1 MNTLPFKTSN
11 VLHRMERVGT
21 LIHKLKDLFDQG
33 ASSEQLMAAAH
44 MLLSELETANSSVLE
59 PEKPIKMGVSV
70 VMPRGTRPAKPEQLI
85 QAKLPLDILDD
96 TPIHNQMEVKT
107 DVPLVAPLD
116 VHESVFVDTITV
128 SDNLSKGPAISEMNS
143 GWLFDTA
150 TDIPTLALQPKKNEF
165 AEINQLMESIHS
177 MPVLNEKLRAHQ
189 IEIGTLLNNEPIKE
203 LKKGIGINDRF
214 LFVQQLFRGDES
226 MYERSIKTIDGF
238 AIYPEAQFW
247 IQRELKLKIGWNE
260 DSAAVKH
267 FDQLVKRRFS

>member
-1 MNTLPFKTSN
+1 
-11 VLHRMERVGT
+11 MERVGT

-33 ASSEQLMAAAH
+33 ATSEQLMVAAQ
-44 MLLSELETANSSVLE
+44 MLLTELETANLPMSA
-59 PEKPIKMGVSV
+59 PEKPTKMGVSV
-70 VMPRGTRPAKPEQLI
+70 VMPRGARATKPEQLI
-85 QAKLPLDILDD
+85 QAKLPLDIPDDASPNMPLEIPAGSSVEISVTLD
-96 TPIHNQMEVKT
+96 NQE
-107 DVPLVAPLD
+107 PLELVN
-116 VHESVFVDTITV
+116 T
-128 SDNLSKGPAISEMNS
+128 SKGPSISEMNS
-143 GWLFDTA
+143 GWLFDTS
-150 TDIPTLALQPKKNEF
+150 TEIPTLALQPKKNEF

-177 MPVLNEKLRAHQ
+177 MPVLNEKLGVNQ

-214 LFVQQLFRGDES
+214 LFVQELFRGDQI

-260 DSAAVKH
+260 DSATVKH

>member
-1 MNTLPFKTSN
+1 
-11 VLHRMERVGT
+11 MERVGT

-33 ASSEQLMAAAH
+33 ASSEQLTAAAQ
-44 MLLSELETANSSVLE
+44 MLLSELETTNPPMLA
-59 PEKPIKMGVSV
+59 PENPVKMGVSV
-70 VMPRGTRPAKPEQLI
+70 VMPRVTRTAKPEQLI
-85 QAKLPLDILDD
+85 QAKLPLDIPDD
-96 TPIHNQMEVKT
+96 TPKI
-107 DVPLVAPLD
+107 APIEIPAMP
-116 VHESVFVDTITV
+116 VTQEPIVFVAT
-128 SDNLSKGPAISEMNS
+128 SKGPVISEMNS

-150 TDIPTLALQPKKNEF
+150 TEIPTLALQSKKNEF

-177 MPVLNEKLRAHQ
+177 MPVLNEKLRANQ

-214 LFVQQLFRGDES
+214 LFVQELFRGDEI
-226 MYERSIKTIDGF
+226 MYERSIKTIDSF

-260 DSAAVKH
+260 DSTTVKH

>member
-1 MNTLPFKTSN
+1 
-11 VLHRMERVGT
+11 MERVGT

-33 ASSEQLMAAAH
+33 ASSEQLTAAAQ
-44 MLLSELETANSSVLE
+44 MLLSELETANPPMLQ
-59 PEKPIKMGVSV
+59 PEKTSKMGVSV
-70 VMPRGTRPAKPEQLI
+70 VMPRGTRIQKPEQLI
-85 QAKLPLDILDD
+85 QAKLPLDIPDD
-96 TPIHNQMEVKT
+96 TPKEVPVEIPT
-107 DVPLVAPLD
+107 VTAIQDPIAFVA
-116 VHESVFVDTITV
+116 T
-128 SDNLSKGPAISEMNS
+128 SKGPAISEMNS

-150 TDIPTLALQPKKNEF
+150 TEIPTLALQPKKNEF

-177 MPVLNEKLRAHQ
+177 MPVLNEKLRANQ

-214 LFVQQLFRGDES
+214 LFVQELFRGDES

-238 AIYPEAQFW
+238 SIYPEAQFW

-260 DSAAVKH
+260 DSVTVKH

>member
-1 MNTLPFKTSN
+1 
-11 VLHRMERVGT
+11 MERVGT

-33 ASSEQLMAAAH
+33 ASSEQLTAAAQ
-44 MLLSELETANSSVLE
+44 MLLSELETANPPLLE
-59 PEKPIKMGVSV
+59 PEKPSKMGVSV
-70 VMPRGTRPAKPEQLI
+70 VMPRGTRIQKPEQLI
-85 QAKLPLDILDD
+85 QAKLPLDIPDD
-96 TPIHNQMEVKT
+96 TLKEAPVEIPMVTASQEPIAF
-107 DVPLVAPLD
+107 VA
-116 VHESVFVDTITV
+116 T
-128 SDNLSKGPAISEMNS
+128 SKGPAISEMNS

-150 TDIPTLALQPKKNEF
+150 TEIPTLALQPKKNEF

-177 MPVLNEKLRAHQ
+177 MPVLNEKLRANQ

-214 LFVQQLFRGDES
+214 LFVQELFRGDEI

-238 AIYPEAQFW
+238 SIYPEAQFW

-260 DSAAVKH
+260 DSVTVKH

>member
-1 MNTLPFKTSN
+1 
-11 VLHRMERVGT
+11 MERVGT

-33 ASSEQLMAAAH
+33 ASSEQLTAAAQ
-44 MLLSELETANSSVLE
+44 MLLSELETANPPMLE
-59 PEKPIKMGVSV
+59 PEKPGKMGVSV
-70 VMPRGTRPAKPEQLI
+70 VMPRGTRIQKPEQLI
-85 QAKLPLDILDD
+85 QAKLPLDIPDD
-96 TPIHNQMEVKT
+96 TPKEVPVEIPT
-107 DVPLVAPLD
+107 VTSIQDPIAFVA
-116 VHESVFVDTITV
+116 T
-128 SDNLSKGPAISEMNS
+128 SKGPVISEMNS

-150 TDIPTLALQPKKNEF
+150 TEIPTLALQPKKNEF

-177 MPVLNEKLRAHQ
+177 MPVLNEKLRANQ

-214 LFVQQLFRGDES
+214 LFVQELFRGDEI

-238 AIYPEAQFW
+238 SIYPEAQFW

-260 DSAAVKH
+260 DSVTVKH

>member
-59 PEKPIKMGVSV
+59 LEKPSKMGVSV

-116 VHESVFVDTITV
+116 VQESVFVDTITV

-214 LFVQQLFRGDES
+214 LFVQELFRGDES

-260 DSAAVKH
+260 DSATVKH

>member
-1 MNTLPFKTSN
+1 
-11 VLHRMERVGT
+11 MERVGT

-33 ASSEQLMAAAH
+33 ASSEQLTAAAQ
-44 MLLSELETANSSVLE
+44 MLLSELETANPPMLE
-59 PEKPIKMGVSV
+59 PEKPGKMGVSV
-70 VMPRGTRPAKPEQLI
+70 VMPRGTRIQKPEQLI
-85 QAKLPLDILDD
+85 QAKLPLDIPDD
-96 TPIHNQMEVKT
+96 TPKEVPVEIPT
-107 DVPLVAPLD
+107 VTAIQDPIAFVA
-116 VHESVFVDTITV
+116 T
-128 SDNLSKGPAISEMNS
+128 SKGPVISEMNS

-150 TDIPTLALQPKKNEF
+150 TEIPTLALQPKKNEF

-177 MPVLNEKLRAHQ
+177 MPVLNEKLRANQ

-214 LFVQQLFRGDES
+214 LFVQELFRGDEI

-238 AIYPEAQFW
+238 SIYPEAQFW

-260 DSAAVKH
+260 DSVTVKH

>member
-1 MNTLPFKTSN
+1 
-11 VLHRMERVGT
+11 MERVGT

-33 ASSEQLMAAAH
+33 ASSEQLTAATQ
-44 MLLSELETANSSVLE
+44 MLLSELETANPPLLE
-59 PEKPIKMGVSV
+59 PEKPSKMGVSV
-70 VMPRGTRPAKPEQLI
+70 VMPRGTRIQKPEQLI
-85 QAKLPLDILDD
+85 QAKLPLDIPDD
-96 TPIHNQMEVKT
+96 TPKEAPVEIPMVTASQE
-107 DVPLVAPLD
+107 PIAFVA
-116 VHESVFVDTITV
+116 T
-128 SDNLSKGPAISEMNS
+128 SKGPAISEMNS

-150 TDIPTLALQPKKNEF
+150 TEIPTLALQPKKNEF

-177 MPVLNEKLRAHQ
+177 MPVLNEKLRANQ

-214 LFVQQLFRGDES
+214 LFVQELFRGDEI

-238 AIYPEAQFW
+238 SIYPEAQFW

-260 DSAAVKH
+260 DSVTVKH

>member
-1 MNTLPFKTSN
+1 
-11 VLHRMERVGT
+11 MERVGT

-33 ASSEQLMAAAH
+33 ASSEQLTAAAQ
-44 MLLSELETANSSVLE
+44 MLLSELETANPPLLE
-59 PEKPIKMGVSV
+59 PEKPSKMGVSV
-70 VMPRGTRPAKPEQLI
+70 VMPRGTRIQKPEQLI
-85 QAKLPLDILDD
+85 QAKLPLDIPDD
-96 TPIHNQMEVKT
+96 TPKE
-107 DVPLVAPLD
+107 APLEIPT
-116 VHESVFVDTITV
+116 VTASQEPIAFVAT
-128 SDNLSKGPAISEMNS
+128 SKGPAISEMNS

-150 TDIPTLALQPKKNEF
+150 TEIPTLALQPKKNEF

-177 MPVLNEKLRAHQ
+177 MPVLNEKLRANQ

-214 LFVQQLFRGDES
+214 LFVQELFRGDET

-260 DSAAVKH
+260 NSATVMH

>member
-1 MNTLPFKTSN
+1 
-11 VLHRMERVGT
+11 MERVGT

-33 ASSEQLMAAAH
+33 ASSEQLTAAAQ
-44 MLLSELETANSSVLE
+44 MLLSELETTNPPMLA
-59 PEKPIKMGVSV
+59 PENPVKMGVSV
-70 VMPRGTRPAKPEQLI
+70 VMPRVTRTAKPEQLI
-85 QAKLPLDILDD
+85 QAKLPLDIPDD
-96 TPIHNQMEVKT
+96 TPKT
-107 DVPLVAPLD
+107 APIEIPAMPVTQEPITFVA
-116 VHESVFVDTITV
+116 T
-128 SDNLSKGPAISEMNS
+128 SKGPAISEMNS

-150 TDIPTLALQPKKNEF
+150 TEIPTLALQSKKNEF

-177 MPVLNEKLRAHQ
+177 MPVLNEKLRANQ

-214 LFVQQLFRGDES
+214 LFVQELFRGDEI
-226 MYERSIKTIDGF
+226 MYERSIKTIDSF

-260 DSAAVKH
+260 DSTTVKH

>member
-1 MNTLPFKTSN
+1 
-11 VLHRMERVGT
+11 MERVGT

-33 ASSEQLMAAAH
+33 ASSEQLTAATQ
-44 MLLSELETANSSVLE
+44 MLLSELETANPPLLE
-59 PEKPIKMGVSV
+59 PEKPSKMGVSV
-70 VMPRGTRPAKPEQLI
+70 VMPRGTRIQKPEQLI
-85 QAKLPLDILDD
+85 QAKLPLNIPDD
-96 TPIHNQMEVKT
+96 TLKEAPVEIPTVTASQEPIAF
-107 DVPLVAPLD
+107 VA
-116 VHESVFVDTITV
+116 T
-128 SDNLSKGPAISEMNS
+128 SKGPAISEMNS

-150 TDIPTLALQPKKNEF
+150 TEIPTLALQPKKNEF

-177 MPVLNEKLRAHQ
+177 MPVLNEKLRANQ

-214 LFVQQLFRGDES
+214 LFVQELFRGDES
-226 MYERSIKTIDGF
+226 MYERSIKTIDSF

-260 DSAAVKH
+260 DSATVKH